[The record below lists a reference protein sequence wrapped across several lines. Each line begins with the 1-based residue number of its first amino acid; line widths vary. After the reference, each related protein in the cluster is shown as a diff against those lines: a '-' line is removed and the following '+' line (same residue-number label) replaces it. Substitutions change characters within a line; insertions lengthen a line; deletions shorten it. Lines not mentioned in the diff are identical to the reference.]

1 MLDKHLRYFITLA
14 KLKNYTR
21 AAENL
26 FVSQSTISK
35 AVASLEK
42 ELNVKL
48 VLVDKEG
55 FRLTKEG
62 QLLYDFALDVT
73 GYYDKKEEDFLA
85 TINDMGQKLSLGLP
99 PTAGSIYFFEKI
111 SEFKDKYPAIDFEI
125 RNETSKYLPDM
136 VLDQKL
142 DLAVVIE
149 PFDDNRFVKNTV
161 YNSEAVLVVSKDH
174 KLAYLDEIDFADLKD
189 EKFLQI
195 SEDYQ
200 YYWVFKDYCNK
211 AGFEPKVAFKNYD
224 WDMILEMVVAN
235 IGITILPKPLVS
247 KYFSNRVKL
256 ISLKNPTFPWA
267 LTIIYPKG
275 SLLTKEMRK
284 FIEICL

>member
-1 MLDKHLRYFITLA
+1 MLDKHLRYFI
-14 KLKNYTR
+14 KLCEFKNFTR
-21 AAENL
+21 TAENL
-26 FVSQSTISK
+26 FVSQSTVSK
-35 AVASLEK
+35 AVTSLEK
-42 ELNVKL
+42 ELNAKL

-62 QLLYDFALDVT
+62 QLLYDFAKDVT
-73 GYYDKKEEDFLA
+73 GYYDNKEEELLGN
-85 TINDMGQKLSLGLP
+85 INNLGKKLSLGLP

-111 SEFKDKYPAIDFEI
+111 SKFKGECPDIDFEI
-125 RNETSKYLPDM
+125 KSETSKYLPEM
-136 VLDQKL
+136 VLGQKL

-149 PFDDNRFVKNTV
+149 PFDDKRFVKNTV
-161 YNSEAVLVVSKDH
+161 YKSEAVLVVSKDNE
-174 KLAYLDEIDFADLKD
+174 LSDRDEVDFAILKD

-211 AGFEPKVAFKNYD
+211 AGFEPKVVFKNYD
-224 WDMILEMVVAN
+224 WDMILEMVVAD

-247 KYFSNRVKL
+247 KYFSNRVKS
-256 ISLKNPTFPWA
+256 ISLKNPDFPWA
-267 LTIIYPKG
+267 LTLIYPKG
-275 SLLTKEMRK
+275 TFITKEMKK